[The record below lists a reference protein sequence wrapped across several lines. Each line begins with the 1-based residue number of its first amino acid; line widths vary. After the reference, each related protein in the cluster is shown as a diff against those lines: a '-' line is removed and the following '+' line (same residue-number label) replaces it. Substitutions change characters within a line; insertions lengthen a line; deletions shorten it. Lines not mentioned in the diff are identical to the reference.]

1 MTKYGKTKKLMK
13 ETGISKKEA
22 KDYLRRAGWDYKTA
36 KQLWA
41 ISKFQEIDFEKI
53 FDELAQAVQ
62 KLIEKLPDIIHEMVE
77 NLAPTIR
84 KISEAAAAG
93 ASKDEIMDQL
103 GITSEEEGERN
114 DG

>member
-1 MTKYGKTKKLMK
+1 MK

-22 KDYLRRAGWDYKTA
+22 KDYLRRAGWDYEKA

-41 ISKFQEIDFEKI
+41 ISKFQEINFEKI

-62 KLIEKLPDIIHEMVE
+62 KLIAELPGIIQEMTESLAE
-77 NLAPTIR
+77 NIR

-93 ASKDEIMDQL
+93 ASKDEIRDRL
-103 GITSEEEGERN
+103 GITSEKEGDEK
-114 DG
+114 